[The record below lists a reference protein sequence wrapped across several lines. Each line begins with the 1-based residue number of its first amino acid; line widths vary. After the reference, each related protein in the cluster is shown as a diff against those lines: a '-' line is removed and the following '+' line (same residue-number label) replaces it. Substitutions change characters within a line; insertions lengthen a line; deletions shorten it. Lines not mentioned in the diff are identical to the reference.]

1 MNTLA
6 THAPVLLV
14 AVPLLG
20 AFAVPLI
27 GKLGRGVRDIFVG
40 LIVAATAALAGLLA
54 AHYFG
59 GAGIPQLYV
68 LGGADGFAV
77 PLPSGMAV
85 PIRIIFE
92 VDGMSAFMTLIT
104 ALVTLTGAYFSFS
117 YWRERSGGNL
127 YYSLLLLLTAGIFG
141 MELTGDLFN
150 FFVFL
155 EITSIAACGLIG
167 FRVWLKQSQEAGF
180 KVMALYTL
188 SGLFVLLSIA
198 LLYGQYGSL
207 NMATLASL
215 IGTMGTTAID
225 KIALG
230 LLLTG
235 LAMKAGAVPMHMWA
249 PDAYGEAPAP
259 TSAVLVANSQAS
271 LYGLFRV
278 LFTLF
283 GLGATVSLATPAW
296 ILVVLAILTIFVGVT
311 MALVQNDLKRLIAF
325 GAVSQIGY
333 MLLGV
338 GVGLVRR
345 ASILAGGGS
354 LVDSANALDY
364 GFVAMQGGIFH
375 MLNDAACVGL
385 LFLASGAVIR
395 ASGTRDLNKMGGLAH
410 HMKWT
415 TVFFVIGA
423 VALAGVPPFNGFASK
438 LLIYQSAFKV
448 SPFLSIIAILSSI
461 MLLAVFV
468 KAFQG
473 AFMGSKTGLPEA
485 GEARPGMLI
494 PMAVLALVVIVFGL
508 FPGFFIDTI
517 VTPAAKALWL
527 GRDAYIGAVLG
538 GG

>member
-1 MNTLA
+1 MNALA
-6 THAPVLLV
+6 SHAPVLLV

-27 GKLGRGVRDIFVG
+27 GKLGRGARDTFVG
-40 LIVAATAALAGLLA
+40 LIVAVTAALAGLLA
-54 AHYFG
+54 ANFFAG
-59 GAGIPQLYV
+59 SGAPSVYV
-68 LGGADGFAV
+68 LGGNGFAI
-77 PLPSGMAV
+77 PLPSGMTV
-85 PIRIIFE
+85 PIRILFE

-117 YWRERSGGNL
+117 YWRERSGGGM

-141 MELTGDLFN
+141 MELTGDMFN

-180 KVMALYTL
+180 KVMTLYTL
-188 SGLFVLLSIA
+188 SGLLVLLAVA
-198 LLYGQYGSL
+198 LLYGQHGAL
-207 NMATLASL
+207 NIAYLASQ
-215 IGTMGTTAID
+215 IGTLGAGIVD
-225 KIALG
+225 KVALG

-283 GLGATVSLATPAW
+283 GVGVSIATNAW
-296 ILVVLAILTIFVGVT
+296 ILIVLAVLTIFVGVT
-311 MALVQNDLKRLIAF
+311 MALVQSDIKRLIAF

-345 ASILAGGGS
+345 AALLAGGGS
-354 LVDSANALDY
+354 LADSAAGLDY

-375 MLNDAACVGL
+375 MLNDAACIGL
-385 LFLASGAVIR
+385 LFLTTGAVIR

-410 HMKWT
+410 KMKWT
-415 TVFFVIGA
+415 TIFFVIGA
-423 VALAGVPPFNGFASK
+423 FALAGVPPFNGFASK
-438 LLIYQSAFKV
+438 LLIYEASFKV
-448 SPFLSIIAILSSI
+448 SPFLSVIAILSSI

-473 AFMGSKTGLPEA
+473 AFLGSKTGLADDATDAPL
-485 GEARPGMLI
+485 GMLI
-494 PMAVLALVVIVFGL
+494 PMAVLALVVIAFGL

-517 VTPAAKALWL
+517 VTPAAKALWF
-527 GRDAYIGAVLG
+527 GRDAYLGAVLG

>member
-1 MNTLA
+1 MNALTV
-6 THAPVLLV
+6 HAPVLLV

-20 AFAVPLI
+20 AFAVPLV
-27 GKLGRGVRDIFVG
+27 GKLGRGARDVFAG

-54 AHYFG
+54 ADFFAG
-59 GAGIPQLYV
+59 SGAPNVYV
-68 LGGADGFAV
+68 LGGSL

-85 PIRIIFE
+85 PIRILLE
-92 VDGMSAFMTLIT
+92 VDGMSAFMTLVT
-104 ALVTLTGAYFSFS
+104 ALVTLAAAYFSFS
-117 YWRERSGGNL
+117 YWRNRSGGSM
-127 YYSLLLLLTAGIFG
+127 YFSLLLLLTAGIFG
-141 MELTGDLFN
+141 MELTGDMFN

-167 FRVWLKQSQEAGF
+167 FRVWLKRSQEAGF
-180 KVMALYTL
+180 KVMTLYTL
-188 SGLFVLLSIA
+188 SGLFVLLAVA
-198 LLYGQYGSL
+198 LLYGRHGGL
-207 NMATLASL
+207 NIAFLAGQIGAAGASL
-215 IGTMGTTAID
+215 ID
-225 KIALG
+225 KVALG

-235 LAMKAGAVPMHMWA
+235 LAMKAGAVPLHMWA

-283 GLGATVSLATPAW
+283 GVGSALSTNGW
-296 ILVVLAILTIFVGVT
+296 ILIVFAVLTIFVGVT
-311 MALVQNDLKRLIAF
+311 MALVQSDIKRLIAY

-345 ASILAGGGS
+345 ATLVAGGAA
-354 LVDSANALDY
+354 LTDSADALDF

-375 MLNDAACVGL
+375 MLNDAACIGL
-385 LFLASGAVIR
+385 LFLTTGAVVR

-410 HMKWT
+410 RMMWT
-415 TVFFVIGA
+415 TVFFIIGA
-423 VALAGVPPFNGFASK
+423 FALAGVPPFNGFASK
-438 LLIYQSAFKV
+438 FLIYEASFQL
-448 SPFLSIIAILSSI
+448 SPFLSVIAILSSI

-473 AFMGSKTGLPEA
+473 AFLGSKEGLPPTA
-485 GEARPGMLI
+485 GEAPLGMLI
-494 PMAVLALVVIVFGL
+494 PMAFLALVVIALGL
-508 FPGFFIDTI
+508 FPGFFVDKI
-517 VTPAAKALWL
+517 VTPAAKALWT
-527 GRDAYIGAVLG
+527 GREAYIGAVLG

>member
-6 THAPVLLV
+6 IHAPVLLV
-14 AVPLLG
+14 AVPLVG
-20 AFAVPLI
+20 AFATPLV
-27 GKLGRGVRDIFVG
+27 GKLGRGPRDVFVG
-40 LIVAATAALAGLLA
+40 LIVAITAALAGLLA
-54 AHYFG
+54 ADFFAG
-59 GAGIPQLYV
+59 SGAPSVYV
-68 LGGADGFAV
+68 LGGQGFAI
-77 PLPSGMAV
+77 PMPSGMSV

-104 ALVTLTGAYFSFS
+104 ALVTLAGAYFSFS
-117 YWRERSGGNL
+117 YWRGRSGGNM

-141 MELTGDLFN
+141 LELTGDLFN

-167 FRVWLKQSQEAGF
+167 FRVWLRKSQEAGF
-180 KVMALYTL
+180 KVMTLYTL
-188 SGLFVLLSIA
+188 SGLFVLLAVA
-198 LLYGQYGSL
+198 LLYGQHGAL
-207 NMATLASL
+207 NMGFIASQ
-215 IGTMGTTAID
+215 IGTLGVTLVD

-235 LAMKAGAVPMHMWA
+235 LAMKAGAVPLHMWA

-259 TSAVLVANSQAS
+259 TSAILVANSQAS
-271 LYGLFRV
+271 LYGLFRI

-283 GLGATVSLATPAW
+283 GIGASLSLNGW
-296 ILVVLAILTIFVGVT
+296 ILIVFAVLTIFVGVT
-311 MALVQNDLKRLIAF
+311 LALIQKDIKRLIAY

-345 ASILAGGGS
+345 ASLLAGGAS
-354 LVDSANALDY
+354 LSTQADALDY

-375 MLNDAACVGL
+375 MLNDAACIGL

-395 ASGTRDLNKMGGLAH
+395 ASGTRDLEKMGGLAH
-410 HMKWT
+410 RMKWT
-415 TVFFVIGA
+415 TVFFIIGA
-423 VALAGVPPFNGFASK
+423 FALAGVPPFNGFASK
-438 LLIYQSAFKV
+438 LLIYEASFKL
-448 SPFLSIIAILSSI
+448 SPFLSVIAILSSI

-473 AFMGSKTGLPEA
+473 AFMGTMRGLDTMEEA
-485 GEARPGMLI
+485 PFGMLL
-494 PMAVLALVVIVFGL
+494 PMAVLALVVVAFGL
-508 FPGFFIDTI
+508 FPGFFVDTI
-517 VTPAAKALWL
+517 VTPAAKALWY
-527 GRDAYIGAVLG
+527 GRDAYIGAILG